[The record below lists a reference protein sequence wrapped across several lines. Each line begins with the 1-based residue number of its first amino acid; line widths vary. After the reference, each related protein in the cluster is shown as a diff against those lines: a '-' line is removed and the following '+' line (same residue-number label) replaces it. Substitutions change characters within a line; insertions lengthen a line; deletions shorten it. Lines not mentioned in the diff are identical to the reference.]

1 MITRF
6 PLAFC
11 DAQQMSSDRRRA
23 PQQERSRRTVE
34 RIIDAAARVLERDGD
49 RDATTNRI
57 AKEAGVSPGSLYQ
70 YFADRDELLLEVS
83 HRFVARFEA
92 QVLPALRAA
101 ARADPLAAIRDVL
114 NAIVDALEAQAPLL
128 RALVAHQSGD
138 RQEQVT
144 RAIRARVTDF
154 VFQTLARDRPDLVA
168 EDLERVTWT
177 FVELTQLLPVR
188 WVLDRPSVP
197 RDAFVEDLVRLLA
210 VHAVEAG
217 RTATPA
223 PSRRT
228 TSAPAPPAGDPP
240 AAQA

>member
-1 MITRF
+1 M
-6 PLAFC
+6 
-11 DAQQMSSDRRRA
+11 
-23 PQQERSRRTVE
+23 VE
-34 RIIDAAARVLERDGD
+34 RIVDAAARVLEREGD
-49 RDATTNRI
+49 RAATTNRI
-57 AKEAGVSPGSLYQ
+57 AREAGVSPGSLYQ

-101 ARADPLAAIRDVL
+101 TRADPLQAIHDVL

-128 RALVAHQSGD
+128 RALIAHQSGQ

-168 EDLERVTWT
+168 DDLERVTWT

-188 WVLDRPSVP
+188 YVLDRPPIP
-197 RDAFVEDLVRLLA
+197 REAFVADLVRLLV

-217 RTATPA
+217 QAA
-223 PSRRT
+223 PGAVT
-228 TSAPAPPAGDPP
+228 GGAASAPALDGGSSAAEPPS
-240 AAQA
+240 AQASA

>member
-1 MITRF
+1 
-6 PLAFC
+6 
-11 DAQQMSSDRRRA
+11 MSPDRRRA

-92 QVLPALRAA
+92 ELLPVLRAA
-101 ARADPLAAIRDVL
+101 TRDDPLTAINRVL
-114 NAIVDALEAQAPLL
+114 NAIVDALESQAPLL
-128 RALVAHQSGD
+128 RALVARQSGT
-138 RQEQVT
+138 RQEEVT

-154 VFQTLARDRPDLVA
+154 VFQTLAVHRPDLVA

-188 WVLDRPSVP
+188 YVLDRPNVP
-197 RDAFVEDLVRLLA
+197 RDAFVADLVRLLA
-210 VHAVEAG
+210 VHAAQAG
-217 RTATPA
+217 RPADPTAPDPA
-223 PSRRT
+223 PDSPADAAPGRDGA
-228 TSAPAPPAGDPP
+228 APAQTDVA
-240 AAQA
+240 